1 MKTTHKATH
10 TQSPPYAE
18 LAVTTNFSFLRGAS
32 HPEDY
37 VAEAARLNLAGLGIA
52 DRNTLA
58 GVVRAHVALKE
69 TDAADSDLKLAIGC
83 RLVFTDGTPDLLAYP
98 KDRAAYGRLSRL
110 LSLGKRRAKK
120 GECLLTLD
128 DLLASCAGLCLI
140 LMPPEKISDET
151 KIALNR
157 ITRQAPNHL
166 WLGATP
172 LYRGRDKTRL
182 QTLATLAQRYKIPL
196 IALNDTLYH
205 HPDRRRVQ
213 DVFTCIREH
222 KTIETIGK
230 KIEAHAER
238 HLKSAKEMAHLFRD
252 HPEAIAETTRFLAR
266 LKFSLDDLRY
276 EYPDEPVPQ
285 GKTPQGHLTDLA
297 YEGAQ
302 RRYKNGVPDKI
313 KAALQKELT
322 LIEELDYAPY
332 FLTVND
338 IVSFARSKNIL
349 CQGRGSA
356 ANSVVCYCLGITA
369 VDPTEIDLL
378 FERFISAERRE
389 PPDIDVDFEHERR
402 EEVIQWIYERYGRE
416 RAGLAATVISYRPRS
431 AIRDVGKALGLTE
444 DVTAALA
451 NTVWGSWG
459 KGLTDSQIT
468 EAGLD
473 AKNPMIRLAVDIAM
487 EIQGFPR
494 HLSQHVGGF
503 VLTRGRLDETV
514 PIGNAAMDERTFIE
528 WDKDDISALGLMK
541 VDVLALGM
549 LTCIRKA
556 LDLIAMHGGPQLEL
570 ATIPREDPLVYA
582 MLQKADSVGVFQVE
596 SRAQMNMLPRIKP
609 ACFYDLVIE
618 VAIVRPGP
626 IQGDMVHP
634 YLRRRQGKERVNYPS
649 PSPAHG
655 PKDELERVLG
665 KTLGVPLFQEQAM
678 RIAIEAAKFTPEEA
692 NKLRR
697 AMATF
702 RRVGTIHLF
711 QEKMVQGMVS
721 RGYEADFAARCF
733 KQIEGFGE
741 YGFPES
747 HAASFALLVYA
758 SAWQIGRASCRE
770 RVSSPV

>member
-10 TQSPPYAE
+10 TQSSPYAE

-98 KDRAAYGRLSRL
+98 EDRAAYGRLSRL
-110 LSLGKRRAKK
+110 LSLGKRRAEK

-128 DLLASCAGLCLI
+128 DLLASCEGLCLI
-140 LMPPEKISDET
+140 LMPPEKIGDET
-151 KIALNR
+151 KNALNR
-157 ITRQAPNHL
+157 IISQAHHHL

-182 QTLATLAQRYKIPL
+182 HTLATLAKRYNIPL

-230 KIEAHAER
+230 KLEAHAER
-238 HLKSAKEMAHLFRD
+238 HLKSAKDMAHLFRD
-252 HPEAIAETTRFLAR
+252 HPDAIKETTRFLAR

-389 PPDIDVDFEHERR
+389 PP
-402 EEVIQWIYERYGRE
+402 RY
-416 RAGLAATVISYRPRS
+416 
-431 AIRDVGKALGLTE
+431 
-444 DVTAALA
+444 
-451 NTVWGSWG
+451 
-459 KGLTDSQIT
+459 
-468 EAGLD
+468 
-473 AKNPMIRLAVDIAM
+473 
-487 EIQGFPR
+487 
-494 HLSQHVGGF
+494 
-503 VLTRGRLDETV
+503 
-514 PIGNAAMDERTFIE
+514 
-528 WDKDDISALGLMK
+528 
-541 VDVLALGM
+541 
-549 LTCIRKA
+549 
-556 LDLIAMHGGPQLEL
+556 
-570 ATIPREDPLVYA
+570 
-582 MLQKADSVGVFQVE
+582 
-596 SRAQMNMLPRIKP
+596 
-609 ACFYDLVIE
+609 
-618 VAIVRPGP
+618 
-626 IQGDMVHP
+626 
-634 YLRRRQGKERVNYPS
+634 
-649 PSPAHG
+649 
-655 PKDELERVLG
+655 
-665 KTLGVPLFQEQAM
+665 
-678 RIAIEAAKFTPEEA
+678 
-692 NKLRR
+692 
-697 AMATF
+697 
-702 RRVGTIHLF
+702 
-711 QEKMVQGMVS
+711 
-721 RGYEADFAARCF
+721 
-733 KQIEGFGE
+733 
-741 YGFPES
+741 
-747 HAASFALLVYA
+747 
-758 SAWQIGRASCRE
+758 
-770 RVSSPV
+770 